1 MLALVGLRV
10 LQRNDPLDA
19 GFAGPVLNLL
29 ERNTGLC
36 LLILRPLVRPDL
48 HKTLD

>member
-19 GFAGPVLNLL
+19 GFAGQVVDLFK
-29 ERNTGLC
+29 RNAGLRF
-36 LLILRPLVRPDL
+36 LVLRPHVRPDL
-48 HKTLD
+48 HKSLD